1 MHRKPLFWTLLAPLL
16 AVALLPMLALGLWAW
31 AAPAGAERGWGFVL
45 LAGGGAALLAGGAA
59 ALLARA
65 LAAQVGRVREAA
77 ERLGSGELGTRVAV
91 PGSRELDGL
100 ARAFNRM
107 AGRLQQT
114 LAASAQKQSE
124 LETVL
129 AHMAEAVLVVDGQ
142 ERVINLNPSA
152 ARLFGLRLEDVRGR
166 YLMEVV
172 RNADLIRFLGRT
184 MAAPEAVTGQIALH
198 REPEDRVLDAHG
210 TLLRDAGG
218 SAVGALLVLRDL
230 TTLRKL
236 EGMRKDFVA
245 NVSHELK
252 SPLTA
257 IQGFV
262 ETLQDGALDEPGEA
276 RRFLE
281 IIARQVERLMAIVED
296 LLHLSRIEQEEERG
310 EIELETLPLK
320 PVLQAAIQDCEAKA
334 ADGSVRVE
342 LACEEA
348 LSADINAA
356 LLEQAVVN
364 LLDNAIKYSADGREV
379 RLSAMEQNGQLRISV
394 QDHGKGI
401 PARHLPRLF
410 ERFYRVDTARS
421 RELGGTG
428 LGLAI
433 VKHIAQAHGGSV
445 TVESRTGRG
454 STFAICLPR

>member
-1 MHRKPLFWTLLAPLL
+1 
-16 AVALLPMLALGLWAW
+16 
-31 AAPAGAERGWGFVL
+31 
-45 LAGGGAALLAGGAA
+45 
-59 ALLARA
+59 
-65 LAAQVGRVREAA
+65 
-77 ERLGSGELGTRVAV
+77 
-91 PGSRELDGL
+91 
-100 ARAFNRM
+100 
-107 AGRLQQT
+107 
-114 LAASAQKQSE
+114 
-124 LETVL
+124 
-129 AHMAEAVLVVDGQ
+129 
-142 ERVINLNPSA
+142 
-152 ARLFGLRLEDVRGR
+152 
-166 YLMEVV
+166 
-172 RNADLIRFLGRT
+172 
-184 MAAPEAVTGQIALH
+184 
-198 REPEDRVLDAHG
+198 
-210 TLLRDAGG
+210 
-218 SAVGALLVLRDL
+218 
-230 TTLRKL
+230 
-236 EGMRKDFVA
+236 
-245 NVSHELK
+245 LK

-262 ETLQDGALDEPGEA
+262 ETLQDGALDEPREA